1 MNIAVRAEKNLRV
14 NIIEPEIPAYDAR
27 RLTHDNGQAR
37 IVLDGKVYSLRITR
51 ANKLILTK

>member
-1 MNIAVRAEKNLRV
+1 MNVSVDMNDISQSDFV
-14 NIIEPEIPAYDAR
+14 EPKVPAYDAR
-27 RLTHDNGQAR
+27 SLTQEDGLAR